1 MYQNDNSWH
10 LYLYF
15 HYWPCQT
22 NIYLFQT
29 LLDYSGSI
37 FDWFQKK
44 AGKKDRCWFDKANN
58 GSTSIN
64 AMNYHFDTCCQNP

>member
-1 MYQNDNSWH
+1 MIIIGFNSRRYCSLLKVGNDFSF
-10 LYLYF
+10 Y
-15 HYWPCQT
+15 
-22 NIYLFQT
+22 QT

-64 AMNYHFDTCCQNP
+64 AMNYHFD